1 MYWKVITIHQF
12 PLYEVVHYDSIISL
26 KHEKE

>member
-12 PLYEVVHYDSIISL
+12 PLYMKLYTTIQL
-26 KHEKE
+26 LA